1 MTPAPAWAGAGAALV
16 FLAVGSTL
24 VWVATSERAGIAS
37 VARERFVFERT
48 KGEARFYQHFARHTN
63 LFFGAERSDEGNTHR

>member
-24 VWVATSERAGIAS
+24 VWVATSERVLRAWRGRDLYLRGRKEKR
-37 VARERFVFERT
+37 V
-48 KGEARFYQHFARHTN
+48 FYQHFARHTN